1 MNIIR
6 GDLMKTFLA
15 AISFAIAAI
24 GAGGAA
30 AQAPDITGQWSASF
44 ETQIGTQNYTSDFV
58 VKDSVLTG
66 HAKSNLGEG
75 DLSEGKVNGDT
86 VTFTENLKMEGMD
99 LRIDY
104 KGKIVSADEIKF
116 TRQVGDIATD
126 ELVAKRVK

>member
-1 MNIIR
+1 
-6 GDLMKTFLA
+6 MKTFLA

-30 AQAPDITGQWSASF
+30 AQAPDITGKWSASF
-44 ETQIGTQNYTSDFV
+44 ETQIGTQNYTYDFV

-104 KGKIVSADEIKF
+104 KVKIVSADEIKF
-116 TRQVGDIATD
+116 TRQVGDIATE

>member
-1 MNIIR
+1 MQ
-6 GDLMKTFLA
+6 TFLA

-24 GAGGAA
+24 GAGGTT
-30 AQAPDITGQWSASF
+30 AQAPDITGKWSASF
-44 ETQIGTQNYTSDFV
+44 ETQIGTQNYTYDFV

-66 HAKSNLGEG
+66 HAKSNFGEG

-86 VTFTENLKMEGMD
+86 VTFIETLKFEGMD

-116 TRQVGDIATD
+116 TRQVGDIATE

>member
-1 MNIIR
+1 MR
-6 GDLMKTFLA
+6 TFLA
-15 AISFAIAAI
+15 AISFTIAAI
-24 GAGGAA
+24 GAGGQA
-30 AQAPDITGQWSASF
+30 AQAPDISGKWSASF
-44 ETQIGTQNYTSDFV
+44 ETQVGTQNYTYDFV

-86 VTFTENLKMEGMD
+86 VTFIENLKIEGME

-104 KGKIVSADEIKF
+104 KGKIVSGDEIKF
-116 TRQVGDIATD
+116 TRQVADVATE

>member
-1 MNIIR
+1 
-6 GDLMKTFLA
+6 MKTFLA

-30 AQAPDITGQWSASF
+30 VQAPDITGKWSASF
-44 ETQIGTQNYTSDFV
+44 ETQIGTQNYTYDFV

-86 VTFTENLKMEGMD
+86 VTFIENLKMEGMD

-116 TRQVGDIATD
+116 TRQVGDIATE